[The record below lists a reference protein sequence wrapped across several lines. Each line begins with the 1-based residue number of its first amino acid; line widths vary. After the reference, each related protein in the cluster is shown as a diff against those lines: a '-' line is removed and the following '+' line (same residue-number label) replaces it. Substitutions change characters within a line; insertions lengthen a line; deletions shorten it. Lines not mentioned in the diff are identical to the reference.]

1 MIRRRPRAAFVIL
14 AVMMLLLV
22 VVTPAFARFKSSGP
36 GCAANPDD
44 VINNAEAGDIFTPL
58 YEEDFGR
65 NTNGATIA
73 VNFEIEGGWSSP
85 GFDCGGDPN
94 GTFNTREEML
104 AAGLTFNPANRSELR
119 GFDPRV
125 LTVAS
130 GVRSLKIRNTILGL
144 GGNLTGRGGG
154 LFFTS
159 QISTSF
165 EFANLLVRPLSN
177 GDGVSQE
184 GGGMFLDVDGGSR
197 IEIRDSEFRNNSALA
212 GGGLE
217 VRLRGGSRLV
227 VSDSVFA
234 DNSATSR
241 GGAMRIWLYDG
252 VAVISRNQFL
262 NNTAEEGSN
271 FVGGGAIRIVRPAG
285 STGQAVVYLI
295 GNTFSGNSSNLS
307 IDPGITVYDE
317 QIFLPLLVR

>member
-1 MIRRRPRAAFVIL
+1 MNTRRPRAACVIL
-14 AVMMLLLV
+14 AVAMLLL
-22 VVTPAFARFKSSGP
+22 VVTPAFAKFKSSGP

-85 GFDCGGDPN
+85 GSDCGGSPT
-94 GTFNTREEML
+94 GEFNTPEEML

-125 LTVAS
+125 LTVAN

-144 GGNLTGRGGG
+144 GSNFTGRGGG
-154 LFFTS
+154 LFFTG
-159 QISTSF
+159 QISTTF
-165 EFANLLVRPLSN
+165 EFTNLLVRPVSN
-177 GDGVSQE
+177 GDGVSGE
-184 GGGMFLDVDGGSR
+184 GGGMFLDVDGGSQ
-197 IEIRDSEFRNNSALA
+197 IAIRNSEFRNNSALA

-217 VRLRGGSRLV
+217 VRLRGGSRLL
-227 VSDSVFA
+227 VSDSIFA
-234 DNSATSR
+234 DNSASTT
-241 GGAMRIWLYDG
+241 GGGLRIWLYDG
-252 VAVISRNQFL
+252 VAVINRNQFL
-262 NNTAEEGSN
+262 NNSATQ
-271 FVGGGAIRIVRPAG
+271 GGGAIRIVRPAG
-285 STGQAVVYLI
+285 STGQAVVYLV
-295 GNTFSGNSSNLS
+295 GNSFSGNSSNLS

-317 QIFLPLLVR
+317 QIFLPLLAR

>member
-1 MIRRRPRAAFVIL
+1 MNTRRPRAAFGIL
-14 AVMMLLLV
+14 AVVMLLLV
-22 VVTPAFARFKSSGP
+22 VVTPAFALRKSSGP

-85 GFDCGGDPN
+85 GSDCGGSST
-94 GTFNTREEML
+94 GEFNTPEEML

-130 GVRSLKIRNTILGL
+130 GVRSLKIRNIILGL
-144 GGNLTGRGGG
+144 GSSLTGRGGG

-159 QISTSF
+159 QISTTF
-165 EFANLLVRPLSN
+165 EFTNLLVRPLTN

-197 IEIRDSEFRNNSALA
+197 IFIRNSEFRSNSALA

-217 VRLRGGSRLV
+217 VRLRGGSRLL
-227 VSDSVFA
+227 VSDSIFA
-234 DNSATSR
+234 DNSAGTT
-241 GGAMRIWLYDG
+241 GGGLRIWLYDG
-252 VAVISRNQFL
+252 VAVINRNQFL
-262 NNTAEEGSN
+262 NNSATQ
-271 FVGGGAIRIVRPAG
+271 GGGAIRIVRPAG
-285 STGQAVVYLI
+285 STGQAVVYLV
-295 GNTFSGNSSNLS
+295 GNSFSGNSSNLS

-317 QIFLPLLVR
+317 QIFLPLLTR